1 MSIRTYLL
9 YFALVILLLILIGAL
24 IWPFLHVDSRL
35 RDALLSQL
43 GASFEGTVDIKR
55 VTPGFF
61 ALNLYGLEIT
71 DIREIYSLEVQE
83 VRVDFS
89 IWKFISHRFKI
100 LNSIS
105 DVTILHPEVTIR
117 TSAQDSVSTNS
128 IKRSSSIWEL
138 LRNLPDAVW
147 IESVT
152 LEQGILRLQNS
163 RGENLITLQYLNGQV
178 QSPEVGQLRGRL
190 HGGSRNGIQQ
200 YNELKIRLDVEE
212 KTFESTL
219 LAQWGSIEV
228 GQEFSLP
235 DSLKLRVDSLNA
247 DLYLWSKGELNG
259 LDGEIKL
266 QNLALNDRT
275 GRIIECDSL
284 DFIFGD
290 WKLLVPPTRAKGLT
304 VEWAFTGE
312 IPDMRDPILDFTI
325 SANSK
330 ESAPLT
336 DWIPAGSGVKPSG
349 KLTLQAQISGKVGS
363 PKIQLQG
370 NLEKLDTAIDQF
382 RDIGFSGIMR
392 ESKFKLTRLE
402 TVCSSGDVFFSGSLE
417 SVSGLSEYQAEFT
430 WRGSVPGILNSP
442 RGSLKGTLTGSKGT
456 HELKGRWMSSD
467 TSQAPLELHMS
478 ASFPDDRLLA
488 DLRIPES
495 ASWAEV
501 VVTDFST
508 KPRFHVSFEEPINIL
523 RRFYLWEHWNRFAGL
538 YFSGELDGTLDEMS
552 SRFEMFYGAGPSQ
565 FRFDGVISAGQDENI
580 SYAGALTFQQGSSPA
595 LNGSVV
601 LDWRQHI
608 LILESLDLDNAIYAQ
623 GSLDFNTGEFGLT
636 ELHISNWD
644 VSRGVQLANPEW
656 GERLGGILN
665 GRVEVY
671 GSLDDPYASIN
682 FYASSVH
689 YMEQTGFWVVLSAEI
704 ADDTLRVSEC
714 NMGRGVLGL
723 VKFSGTASL
732 DGSDLNFNLLSDRAD
747 LSDFFGIIGSN
758 PLRLSGPLKL
768 AASIGGSALEP
779 TLNLDLMVTSG
790 RLYKMPFERLEASV
804 LMDSTT
810 EDLLVVKE
818 LKLVQAPDLVV
829 SGNGTLPLRKAS
841 LNLQLKAQGNVLHI
855 PHLIEKDIP
864 VSEGRG
870 EISIELGQTEGRIRL
885 QNARLSIQNGRMKFP
900 DVVDEIKSIQADMH
914 LEGNRVI
921 IAELSGEIDR
931 QRFRIGNYF
940 NATADSGQLQHLYFH
955 GMDLD
960 LGIITLETSG
970 RGLYARIPTLML
982 KGIKGHFR
990 MSGKTNG
997 EHFTFAGP
1005 IDHPLIRG
1013 KIQVSGTI
1021 ITYPFPQGKK
1031 RPSAFTRAVLSV
1043 LKSARWDLDVQP
1055 ERGNRY
1061 EREIQSMAGTPLLEE
1076 MSGLLTTV
1084 DISLNVNPAESKL
1097 KVLGCMDDGTFGFLG
1112 SLISTR
1118 GTIEYL
1124 DMKFNVD
1131 RFTVEFDEHDPLP
1144 WVEGRG
1150 EAVYLDSLG
1159 QTRNIYLTLY
1169 VVDPVTGER
1178 TQRGRWGDFVFI
1190 IEDDAGSSQE
1200 QILAAMGY
1208 SPEQLP
1214 GKVTSISGMIISN
1227 AVVRRW
1233 IRPIERELEV
1243 LLQLDY
1249 IRLQPTIAQHL
1260 FETQLLGL
1268 DPGPESNVDWGA
1280 YFLRQS
1286 RLSVGKYIS
1295 DDLFLTYT
1303 GLWESA
1309 INAQNERHFGFLHR
1323 WNLEYRIRPISKSL
1337 LINFAYEYDSLE
1349 QLRDREI
1356 TLRYSILF

>member
-1 MSIRTYLL
+1 
-9 YFALVILLLILIGAL
+9 
-24 IWPFLHVDSRL
+24 
-35 RDALLSQL
+35 
-43 GASFEGTVDIKR
+43 
-55 VTPGFF
+55 
-61 ALNLYGLEIT
+61 
-71 DIREIYSLEVQE
+71 
-83 VRVDFS
+83 
-89 IWKFISHRFKI
+89 
-100 LNSIS
+100 
-105 DVTILHPEVTIR
+105 
-117 TSAQDSVSTNS
+117 
-128 IKRSSSIWEL
+128 
-138 LRNLPDAVW
+138 
-147 IESVT
+147 
-152 LEQGILRLQNS
+152 
-163 RGENLITLQYLNGQV
+163 
-178 QSPEVGQLRGRL
+178 
-190 HGGSRNGIQQ
+190 
-200 YNELKIRLDVEE
+200 
-212 KTFESTL
+212 
-219 LAQWGSIEV
+219 
-228 GQEFSLP
+228 
-235 DSLKLRVDSLNA
+235 
-247 DLYLWSKGELNG
+247 
-259 LDGEIKL
+259 
-266 QNLALNDRT
+266 
-275 GRIIECDSL
+275 
-284 DFIFGD
+284 
-290 WKLLVPPTRAKGLT
+290 
-304 VEWAFTGE
+304 
-312 IPDMRDPILDFTI
+312 
-325 SANSK
+325 
-330 ESAPLT
+330 
-336 DWIPAGSGVKPSG
+336 
-349 KLTLQAQISGKVGS
+349 
-363 PKIQLQG
+363 
-370 NLEKLDTAIDQF
+370 
-382 RDIGFSGIMR
+382 
-392 ESKFKLTRLE
+392 
-402 TVCSSGDVFFSGSLE
+402 
-417 SVSGLSEYQAEFT
+417 
-430 WRGSVPGILNSP
+430 
-442 RGSLKGTLTGSKGT
+442 
-456 HELKGRWMSSD
+456 
-467 TSQAPLELHMS
+467 
-478 ASFPDDRLLA
+478 
-488 DLRIPES
+488 
-495 ASWAEV
+495 
-501 VVTDFST
+501 
-508 KPRFHVSFEEPINIL
+508 
-523 RRFYLWEHWNRFAGL
+523 
-538 YFSGELDGTLDEMS
+538 
-552 SRFEMFYGAGPSQ
+552 MFYGAGPSQ

-723 VKFSGTASL
+723 VKFS
-732 DGSDLNFNLLSDRAD
+732 
-747 LSDFFGIIGSN
+747 
-758 PLRLSGPLKL
+758 
-768 AASIGGSALEP
+768 
-779 TLNLDLMVTSG
+779 
-790 RLYKMPFERLEASV
+790 
-804 LMDSTT
+804 
-810 EDLLVVKE
+810 
-818 LKLVQAPDLVV
+818 
-829 SGNGTLPLRKAS
+829 
-841 LNLQLKAQGNVLHI
+841 
-855 PHLIEKDIP
+855 
-864 VSEGRG
+864 
-870 EISIELGQTEGRIRL
+870 
-885 QNARLSIQNGRMKFP
+885 

-940 NATADSGQLQHLYFH
+940 NATADSGQLQHLYFP